1 MDYQHT
7 LIFFEDKAT
16 PKYLELI
23 PKGFKVTLDLS
34 QINFPQNYEL
44 LINVGIKS
52 DNYKSNDFFSKIHI
66 LKPNLYV
73 NNQIINVNPGDTS
86 LIIPFNSTKEYDLKV
101 KVDIDKQSIP
111 QDIKLELPQGNTF
124 EILDGIGNL
133 PLNVKIDSKSS
144 ISNLLVPFNIT
155 YSVIGENDFVDPE
168 HNNSLTAETNYLKT
182 IFLNLNIERK
192 TQLIEVKFQHTIY
205 GSFNWS

>member
-1 MDYQHT
+1 
-7 LIFFEDKAT
+7 
-16 PKYLELI
+16 LELI

-86 LIIPFNSTKEYDLKV
+86 LTIPFNSTEEYDLKV

-155 YSVIGENDFVDPE
+155 YSVIGENDFVDAE
-168 HNNSLTAETNYLKT
+168 HNNSLTVETNYLKT
-182 IFLNLNIERK
+182 ILLNLNIDRK

-205 GSFNWS
+205 GSFKWS

>member
-1 MDYQHT
+1 VDYQHT

-66 LKPNLYV
+66 IKPNLYV

-124 EILDGIGNL
+124 EILDGI
-133 PLNVKIDSKSS
+133 
-144 ISNLLVPFNIT
+144 
-155 YSVIGENDFVDPE
+155 
-168 HNNSLTAETNYLKT
+168 
-182 IFLNLNIERK
+182 
-192 TQLIEVKFQHTIY
+192 
-205 GSFNWS
+205 

>member
-1 MDYQHT
+1 M
-7 LIFFEDKAT
+7 IFSVRFT
-16 PKYLELI
+16 FL
-23 PKGFKVTLDLS
+23 
-34 QINFPQNYEL
+34 
-44 LINVGIKS
+44 
-52 DNYKSNDFFSKIHI
+52 
-66 LKPNLYV
+66 PNLYV

-155 YSVIGENDFVDPE
+155 YSVIGENDFVDAE